1 MSSQIIPLKS
11 RTDLRDRAEFWPRR
25 LFAFELRRRDTRLG
39 LRTPGQEQA
48 RMQSCLRSKSRHS
61 SKPRGN
67 LVRSL
72 RNAFGQAWQPPL
84 ARWRT
89 LLQQAR
95 HRGLRA
101 PAPRRGENRPI
112 VFLRPSG
119 RQVVGTQRSSG
130 KCSSTLSPGK
140 VARQALKMTTQRV
153 LTPPRY
159 IQVLRDAPLIG
170 SSSLRR
176 RTQKYQ
182 ITARSIAK
190 QMMCER
196 VRHHSA

>member
-1 MSSQIIPLKS
+1 MSCGAGIRGSGFGRRGKS
-11 RTDLRDRAEFWPRR
+11 RRACSP
-25 LFAFELRRRDTRLG
+25 AC
-39 LRTPGQEQA
+39 GQSHATLLSLEA
-48 RMQSCLRSKSRHS
+48 ISSDHS
-61 SKPRGN
+61 AMS
-67 LVRSL
+67 
-72 RNAFGQAWQPPL
+72 FGQACQPPL